1 MIQSAIPPGTA
12 NAWLRRMFNVS
23 GGDRGNSLPP
33 RSITGPVPGARPRA
47 PRGKGEPFSYRVFWY
62 STVPASARPCPRLY
76 ALSSWKPMLLD
87 LPTFWFSVT
96 VGHGILG
103 LLVRQLASPTGSFAR
118 NAMATCELNTWSVYL
133 T

>member
-1 MIQSAIPPGTA
+1 
-12 NAWLRRMFNVS
+12 MFNVS

-33 RSITGPVPGARPRA
+33 RSITGTPGRRPSDTR
-47 PRGKGEPFSYRVFWY
+47 EPFSYRVFWY
-62 STVPASARPCPRLY
+62 STVPASARPYPRLY

-96 VGHGILG
+96 VGHGMLG
-103 LLVRQLASPTGSFAR
+103 LLLRQLASPTGSFAR
-118 NAMATCELNTWSVYL
+118 NATAPCELNTWSVYL

>member
-1 MIQSAIPPGTA
+1 
-12 NAWLRRMFNVS
+12 MFSVS

-33 RSITGPVPGARPRA
+33 ISTTGAAPVGLARRPSVT
-47 PRGKGEPFSYRVFWY
+47 KEPFSYRVFWY
-62 STVPASARPCPRLY
+62 STVPASARPYPRLY

-96 VGHGILG
+96 VLHGMFG
-103 LLVRQLASPTGSFAR
+103 LLERQLASPTGSFAR

>member
-1 MIQSAIPPGTA
+1 
-12 NAWLRRMFNVS
+12 MFSVS
-23 GGDRGNSLPP
+23 GGDRGRSVPP
-33 RSITGPVPGARPRA
+33 RSPTGADPVGPARRPSVTT
-47 PRGKGEPFSYRVFWY
+47 EPFSYRVFWY
-62 STVPASARPCPRLY
+62 SNVPARANPCPRLY
-76 ALSSWKPMLLD
+76 ALSSWKPMFLD

-96 VGHGILG
+96 VGHGMLG